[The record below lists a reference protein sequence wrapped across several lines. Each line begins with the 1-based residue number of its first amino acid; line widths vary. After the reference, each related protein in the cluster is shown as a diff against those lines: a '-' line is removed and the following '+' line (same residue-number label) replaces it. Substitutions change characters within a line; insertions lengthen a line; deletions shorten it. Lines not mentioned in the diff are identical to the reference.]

1 MFFTRNYKDLLRY
14 TRNEFLV
21 KMNFGSNG
29 GNIEPNGMK
38 LKSIFLQHLYRPE
51 NLCEEEW

>member
-1 MFFTRNYKDLLRY
+1 MFFTSNYKDLLQY

-21 KMNFGSNG
+21 KMNFGLNG
-29 GNIEPNGMK
+29 NNIEPNGIK